1 MHMLLIAQC
10 TQMGSLKSI
19 LLICLAIMYI
29 GTYVRQIQR
38 PNFKGLK
45 KFQETWGQ
53 FLRWALSLGIFYM

>member
-45 KFQETWGQ
+45 KFQET
-53 FLRWALSLGIFYM
+53 